1 MPKIA
6 AVVVTYNRKDLLL
19 ECLSCLQVQ
28 DYSSASQAKDTTL
41 DILVID
47 NASTDGT
54 AEALKP
60 LLNKTASA
68 ETPDGTDAENP
79 SKTNSEASNSK
90 AANLHAENSTD
101 TAVSDNPAPTVH
113 YFNTGSNLGGAGGFN
128 YGMRKAV
135 ELGYDYVWVMDDDC
149 MPHEDTLLG
158 FLNADAQLNGEYGY
172 LSSVCRW
179 IDGNICTM
187 NTQRHPL
194 TKNIIDF
201 SPDIQPVTL
210 ASFVSLFV
218 PARIIKELGLPIKDF
233 FIWSDDW
240 EFTRRISRKYPCYL
254 IGKSVVTHKSK
265 SNGVGNIALDS
276 EEKISRYKL
285 AYRNDVVF
293 YRREGIKGYSYIFVR
308 GLYHAFLVL
317 TKAKSKKGERLR
329 TILKGNL
336 EGLRFHPKI
345 EYIY

>member
-19 ECLSCLQVQ
+19 ECLSCLQNQ
-28 DYSSASQAKDTTL
+28 NFSDASQACETSL

-60 LLNKTASA
+60 LVNTKQIL
-68 ETPDGTDAENP
+68 
-79 SKTNSEASNSK
+79 
-90 AANLHAENSTD
+90 
-101 TAVSDNPAPTVH
+101 

-158 FLNADAQLNGEYGY
+158 FLNADAELDGEYGY

-179 IDGNICTM
+179 IDGSICTM

-194 TKNIIDF
+194 TKNITDF
-201 SPDIQPVTL
+201 SPDIQLVTL

-240 EFTRRISRKYPCYL
+240 EFTRRISRKFPCYL
-254 IGKSVVTHKSK
+254 VGKSVVTHKSK

-308 GLYHAFLVL
+308 GLYHVLLVL
-317 TKAKSKKGERLR
+317 TKAKSKKGERLK
-329 TILKGNL
+329 TIIQGNL
-336 EGLRFHPKI
+336 EGLKFHPEI
-345 EYIY
+345 EYV

>member
-1 MPKIA
+1 MPRIA

-19 ECLSCLQVQ
+19 ECLNCLQAQ
-28 DYSSASQAKDTTL
+28 NYSTAAQAAETTL
-41 DILVID
+41 DILIID

-60 LLNKTASA
+60 LLSAAEDAAS
-68 ETPDGTDAENP
+68 TTRPI
-79 SKTNSEASNSK
+79 
-90 AANLHAENSTD
+90 
-101 TAVSDNPAPTVH
+101 H
-113 YFNTGSNLGGAGGFN
+113 YYNTGSNLGGAGGFN

-135 ELGYDYVWVMDDDC
+135 EKGYDYVWVMDDDC

-158 FLNADAQLNGEYGY
+158 FLNADAKLNGAYGY

-179 IDGNICTM
+179 IDGSICTM

-194 TKNIIDF
+194 TKNITDF
-201 SPDIQPVTL
+201 SPEIQRATL

-240 EFTRRISRKYPCYL
+240 EFTRRISRKYPCYVV
-254 IGKSVVTHKSK
+254 GTSVVTHKSK
-265 SNGVGNIALDS
+265 NNGVGNIALDS

-293 YRREGIKGYSYIFVR
+293 YRREGIKGYGYIFVR

-317 TKAKSKKGERLR
+317 TKAKSKKGERLK

-336 EGLRFHPKI
+336 EGLNFHPEI
-345 EYIY
+345 EYIDNQLS

>member
-19 ECLSCLQVQ
+19 ECLSCLQNQ
-28 DYSSASQAKDTTL
+28 NFSDASQACETSL

-54 AEALKP
+54 SKALKP
-60 LLNKTASA
+60 L
-68 ETPDGTDAENP
+68 
-79 SKTNSEASNSK
+79 
-90 AANLHAENSTD
+90 ANTKQIL
-101 TAVSDNPAPTVH
+101 

-158 FLNADAQLNGEYGY
+158 FLNADAELDGEYGY

-179 IDGNICTM
+179 IDGSICTM

-194 TKNIIDF
+194 TKNITDF
-201 SPDIQPVTL
+201 SPDIQLVTL

-254 IGKSVVTHKSK
+254 VGKSVVTHKSK

-293 YRREGIKGYSYIFVR
+293 YRREGAKGYGYILVR
-308 GLYHAFLVL
+308 GLYHTLLVL
-317 TKAKSKKGERLR
+317 TKAKSKKGERLK
-329 TILKGNL
+329 TIIQGNL
-336 EGLRFHPKI
+336 EGLKFHPEI
-345 EYIY
+345 EYV

>member
-19 ECLSCLQVQ
+19 ECLSCLQNQ
-28 DYSSASQAKDTTL
+28 NFSDASQACETSL

-54 AEALKP
+54 SKALKP
-60 LLNKTASA
+60 L
-68 ETPDGTDAENP
+68 
-79 SKTNSEASNSK
+79 
-90 AANLHAENSTD
+90 ANTKQIL
-101 TAVSDNPAPTVH
+101 

-158 FLNADAQLNGEYGY
+158 FLNADTELDGEYGY

-179 IDGNICTM
+179 IDGSICTM

-194 TKNIIDF
+194 TKNITDF
-201 SPDIQPVTL
+201 SPDIQLVTL

-240 EFTRRISRKYPCYL
+240 EFTRRISRKFPCYL
-254 IGKSVVTHKSK
+254 VGKSVVTHKSK

-276 EEKISRYKL
+276 EEKITRYKL

-293 YRREGIKGYSYIFVR
+293 YRREGVKGYGYILVR
-308 GLYHAFLVL
+308 GLYHTLLVL
-317 TKAKSKKGERLR
+317 TKAKSKKGERLK
-329 TILKGNL
+329 TIIQGNL
-336 EGLRFHPKI
+336 EGLKFHPKI
-345 EYIY
+345 EYI